1 MSTLYLVATPVG
13 NLGDLSPRVLKT
25 LKNADLILAEDTRVT
40 RKLLNAFEISTPLE
54 SYHQHNERQKAEK
67 IIERMGKENL
77 NIALVSDAGTPA
89 VSDPGALVVALAN
102 EAGMP
107 VISVPGPSAVVL
119 ALSKSGFIQ
128 NEFTFYGFLP
138 RKKRELIDKLESMKG
153 KAKLAVLYE
162 SPHRVL
168 NLLEAINVVFPDS
181 RVSVSRELTKIHEQ
195 TLTGPI
201 KDILTRFSSDEGLLR
216 GEFALVLE
224 VPEAES
230 DQAETAPDLSLEARI
245 MDLMARGN
253 SFRDSK
259 AALITNGHKKNAV
272 YAAGLNLKKM
282 AGKLLD
288 PDDTED

>member
-13 NLGDLSPRVLKT
+13 NLGDLSPRALET

-54 SYHQHNERQKAEK
+54 SYHQHNERQKAEQ
-67 IIERMGKENL
+67 IIERMSKEAL
-77 NIALVSDAGTPA
+77 NVALVSDAGTPA
-89 VSDPGALVVALAN
+89 VSDPGAIVVALAN
-102 EAGMP
+102 AAGIP
-107 VISVPGPSAVVL
+107 VISVPGPSAVIL
-119 ALSKSGFIQ
+119 ALSKSGFTQ

-138 RKKRELIDKLESMKG
+138 RKRRELIDKLEAMKG

-168 NLLEAINVVFPDS
+168 SLLEAINEVFPDS
-181 RVSVSRELTKIHEQ
+181 RISVSRELTKLHEQ
-195 TLTGPI
+195 TLTGQV
-201 KDILTRFSSDEGLLR
+201 KDILNRFSSDEGLLR

-224 VPEAES
+224 VPETES

-245 MDLMARGN
+245 MDLMAKGH
-253 SFRDSK
+253 SFRDAK

-272 YAAGLNLKKM
+272 YAAGLNLKKL
-282 AGKLLD
+282 AENLLD
-288 PDDTED
+288 KDGVQE

>member
-13 NLGDLSPRVLKT
+13 NLGDLSPRALET

-54 SYHQHNERQKAEK
+54 SYHQHNERQKAEQ
-67 IIERMGKENL
+67 IVERMSKEDL
-77 NIALVSDAGTPA
+77 NVALVSDAGTPA
-89 VSDPGALVVALAN
+89 VSDPGALVVTLAN
-102 EAGMP
+102 AAGIP

-119 ALSKSGFIQ
+119 ALSKSGFTQ
-128 NEFTFYGFLP
+128 TEFTFYGFLP
-138 RKKRELIDKLESMKG
+138 RKKRELIEKLEAMKG

-168 NLLEAINVVFPDS
+168 SLLEAINEVFPDS
-181 RVSVSRELTKIHEQ
+181 RVSVSRELTKLHEQ
-195 TLTGPI
+195 TLTGQV
-201 KDILTRFSSDEGLLR
+201 KDILNRFSSDEGLLR

-224 VPEAES
+224 VPETET

-245 MDLMARGN
+245 MDLMAKGH
-253 SFRDSK
+253 SFRDAK

-272 YAAGLNLKKM
+272 YAAGLNLKKL
-282 AGKLLD
+282 AENLLD
-288 PDDTED
+288 KDGAQE